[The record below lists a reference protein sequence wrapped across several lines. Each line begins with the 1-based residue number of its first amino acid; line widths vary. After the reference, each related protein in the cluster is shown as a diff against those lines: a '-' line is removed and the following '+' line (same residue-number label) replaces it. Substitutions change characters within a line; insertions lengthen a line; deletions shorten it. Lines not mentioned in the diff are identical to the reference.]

1 MNRKFFIILAF
12 FVCCFSV
19 VQAQTIV
26 NELERE
32 TQGEGTIKI
41 ATDPKIT
48 ELLGTPSVLDETKEN
63 NSMKVSG
70 YRIQVFMG
78 NNHKKSKEEALH
90 RQHIIKDNFP
100 EIGTYV
106 RYEAP
111 NWKVFAG
118 DFIAK
123 EEAEVF
129 KKNMLKIFPELGKEM
144 YIVSDKI
151 NVSIHK

>member
-1 MNRKFFIILAF
+1 MLVFS
-12 FVCCFSV
+12 VCCFSV
-19 VQAQTIV
+19 IQAQTIV

-48 ELLGTPSVLDETKEN
+48 ELLGTPSISNETEEN
-63 NSMKVSG
+63 NSMKIGG

-78 NNHKKSKEEALH
+78 NNPKKSREEALH
-90 RQHIIKDNFP
+90 RQRIIKDGFP
-100 EIGTYV
+100 EIVTYV

-129 KKNMLKIFPELGKEM
+129 KKNMLSIFPEFGKEM